1 MVKVYCIE
9 KPSRAIEAALPFSSL
24 GKVTQIETITVT
36 QGKHG
41 YFLGIF
47 AKKSL
52 KV

>member
-24 GKVTQIETITVT
+24 SKVTQIETITVT

-41 YFLGIF
+41 YFWAFLQ
-47 AKKSL
+47 KKL
-52 KV
+52 